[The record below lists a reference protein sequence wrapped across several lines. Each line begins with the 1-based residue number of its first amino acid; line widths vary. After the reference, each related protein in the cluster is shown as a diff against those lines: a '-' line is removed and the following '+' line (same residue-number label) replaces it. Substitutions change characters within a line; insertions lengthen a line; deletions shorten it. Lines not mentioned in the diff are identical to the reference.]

1 MEVIGNIGKWNG
13 VEKSHMGIVRISLE
27 CGIIFYKQ
35 KREMV
40 WELEVVVS
48 REVFLGTTVAV
59 ACL

>member
-1 MEVIGNIGKWNG
+1 M
-13 VEKSHMGIVRISLE
+13 VRISLD
-27 CGIIFYKQ
+27 CGIVFYKQ
-35 KREMV
+35 EKEMV